1 MDLFGIRTWEGTFVY
16 FNAVSGKLVHA
27 ELHTM
32 NDLVYIKKA
41 GDKISFVFSGLAGE
55 SELVAK
61 LLSGAFEVVSNSDTF
76 SIRVRGW
83 LCADP
88 SGLVID
94 DRDEAL
100 TFERFNLVPERE
112 VASRLTGGVAAANG
126 IPRRYREF
134 LIPKYIH
141 QIYISQAQN
150 STSVPDELIQNRNN
164 LISRN
169 PEFSYTLWT
178 HKDIHDAIYD
188 WYGWNILSAYLK
200 INPHYGAARADFF
213 RYLLIYK
220 KGGVY
225 FDIKSGPSKSLEDV
239 FSPTDGYILSQWD
252 NTLRPVDCGLH
263 PELAD
268 IPGGEYQQWF
278 IISEAGHP
286 YLEAVIK
293 TVLRNIY
300 LYRRDTFGVGREGV
314 LRTTGPIPYTLAI
327 QSIIDQQKHR
337 FIKSESDGLVYQAI
351 RSPTTGIHYSV
362 LREDV
367 IL

>member
-1 MDLFGIRTWEGTFVY
+1 M
-16 FNAVSGKLVHA
+16 HA

-32 NDLVYIKKA
+32 NDLVYVKKTNER
-41 GDKISFVFSGLAGE
+41 ISFIFDSLTDE
-55 SELVAK
+55 NELVAK
-61 LLSGAFEVVSNSDTF
+61 LRSGAFEVVSNSDTF
-76 SIRVRGW
+76 SIKIRGW

-88 SGLVID
+88 SGHVID
-94 DRDEAL
+94 DREEAL
-100 TFERFNLVPERE
+100 TFERFTLVPERE
-112 VASRLTGGVAAANG
+112 IASHLEGDISETAW
-126 IPRRYREF
+126 IPRRFREF
-134 LIPKYIH
+134 LIPKNIH
-141 QIYISQAQN
+141 QIYISQSQN
-150 STSVPDELIQNRNN
+150 STSVPDVLLQNRSS

-178 HKDIHDAIYD
+178 QKDIHDAIYD

-225 FDIKSGPSKSLEDV
+225 FDIKSGLSKSLAHI
-239 FSPTDGYILSQWD
+239 FTPTDGYILSQWD
-252 NTLRPVDCGLH
+252 NTLRPFNCGLH
-263 PELAD
+263 PELAEV
-268 IPGGEYQQWF
+268 PGGEYQQWF

-293 TVLRNIY
+293 AVIRNIF

-327 QSIIDQQKHR
+327 QAIIDQQKYR
-337 FIKSESDGLVYQAI
+337 FIKSESDGLIYQAI
-351 RSPTTGIHYSV
+351 RSPTTGFHYSV
-362 LREDV
+362 LSEDV